1 MVWLANNNNNNNN
14 NNDDDDDDDDDDCYY
29 YYYQYHHFFYFLR
42 ETRTHFKNDIP
53 GKRNSL
59 DDEVNK
65 LRLDELVSSALD
77 VTACFLHHVSSVQ
90 RTYHHP
96 YIPSPMEC
104 SI

>member
-1 MVWLANNNNNNNN
+1 MMMMMMMMVMMMMMIVIIIINIIV
-14 NNDDDDDDDDDDCYY
+14 
-29 YYYQYHHFFYFLR
+29 FFYFLR

-59 DDEVNK
+59 DNEVHK
-65 LRLDELVSSALD
+65 LRLAELVSSALD

-96 YIPSPMEC
+96 YILSPMEC

>member
-1 MVWLANNNNNNNN
+1 MMMMMMKMMMMMIVIIIIINIII
-14 NNDDDDDDDDDDCYY
+14 
-29 YYYQYHHFFYFLR
+29 FFYFLR

-65 LRLDELVSSALD
+65 LRLAELVSSALD

-96 YIPSPMEC
+96 YILSPMEC